1 MAVCSSSRLCGRGP
15 RVAVGHDAA
24 VPAALPVRVRSVR
37 TSAHRCRRPVTTR
50 ASKHNGKGKRDIS
63 GAKISA
69 EIDNTP
75 ITVHSVPMLGDY
87 LDDLPSY
94 PSPLLE
100 NHDTSWFIDT
110 DSGVLRDITV
120 KLSSVA
126 QACSL
131 ASRQDEDPAGCSVF
145 VKGEAGNVNRG
156 IEVFTKGGPRETQ
169 VFQANEVRAAIAT
182 CGGLCPGINTVIRE
196 IVVSLQRQYGVGD
209 GHIFGV
215 IGGYR
220 GFYASNYI
228 ELNSKVV
235 DQIHKQGG
243 SFLGTSRGGH
253 DTIKIVDAIED
264 RHLNMVFIIGGNGTH
279 RGIIK
284 IYEEVRKRKLKC
296 VVVGIPKTIDN
307 DIPTIDRSF
316 GFSSAVQEAQRSIS
330 AAHVEATCA
339 PHGVGL
345 VKLMGRDSGFIAM
358 HATLASRDVT
368 CCLIPEVDFYLE
380 GEGGLLEFVKSKLNN
395 DGHAVIVIAE
405 GAGQKYIRDPDESKW
420 ERDQSGNPKFLNVG
434 EWLGRELKTHIPE
447 SNIKFLDP
455 TYMIRAIPAHASDN
469 VLCTILAHSTV
480 HGAFAGFTGFTTGQ
494 VNGRSC
500 FIPLHMCIGQE
511 QIDVPT
517 DRMWARV
524 VSSTGQPTFE
534 QQPAS
539 NDQKEPEKQAV
550 HSATPN
556 GAGKSVTKPHD
567 SEATTAAP
575 K

>member
-1 MAVCSSSRLCGRGP
+1 MTKHVLIPGSAQEETEVCGCGHP
-15 RVAVGHDAA
+15 QDNWYVGHDRGYGSA
-24 VPAALPVRVRSVR
+24 VPRLKP
-37 TSAHRCRRPVTTR
+37 
-50 ASKHNGKGKRDIS
+50 
-63 GAKISA
+63 
-69 EIDNTP
+69 
-75 ITVHSVPMLGDY
+75 
-87 LDDLPSY
+87 
-94 PSPLLE
+94 
-100 NHDTSWFIDT
+100 
-110 DSGVLRDITV
+110 
-120 KLSSVA
+120 
-126 QACSL
+126 AC
-131 ASRQDEDPAGCSVF
+131 AF
-145 VKGEAGNVNRG
+145 
-156 IEVFTKGGPRETQ
+156 
-169 VFQANEVRAAIAT
+169 
-182 CGGLCPGINTVIRE
+182 
-196 IVVSLQRQYGVGD
+196 
-209 GHIFGV
+209 
-215 IGGYR
+215 
-220 GFYASNYI
+220 
-228 ELNSKVV
+228 
-235 DQIHKQGG
+235 
-243 SFLGTSRGGH
+243 
-253 DTIKIVDAIED
+253 
-264 RHLNMVFIIGGNGTH
+264 
-279 RGIIK
+279 
-284 IYEEVRKRKLKC
+284 
-296 VVVGIPKTIDN
+296 
-307 DIPTIDRSF
+307 
-316 GFSSAVQEAQRSIS
+316 VQEAQRSIS

-368 CCLIPEVDFYLE
+368 CFPEVDFYLE
-380 GEGGLLEFVKSKLNN
+380 GEGGLLDFVKSKLNT

-405 GAGQKYIRDPDESKW
+405 GAGQKYIRDPDESKYVCAVPGQFYPCTVSEVTRTAMADRW
-420 ERDQSGNPKFLNVG
+420 ERDLSGNPKFLNVG